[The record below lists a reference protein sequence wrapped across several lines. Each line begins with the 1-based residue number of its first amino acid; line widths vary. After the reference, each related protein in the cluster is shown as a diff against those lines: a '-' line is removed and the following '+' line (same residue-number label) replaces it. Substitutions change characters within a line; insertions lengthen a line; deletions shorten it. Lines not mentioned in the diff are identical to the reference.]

1 MIIPKMSTP
10 IHTIDLLELDTNEL
24 NQKDKKPQRTLTKN
38 LVKSNPSKT
47 NQQIKSRDRV
57 RDLAEVY
64 TNKREVGNMLDLIKV
79 ASYNSK
85 TTFLEPACGNGN
97 FLVEILDRK
106 LMDLHSIFKSRRL
119 PTQEKLEFEILNTV
133 RTIYGIDIMTDNVVE
148 ARERLTYRIKEFLSN
163 NYGSLKISQEFW
175 QSLGWILT
183 QNIVVGDSL
192 NNANNIV
199 FWEYA
204 TPKIDQFNLKQFYL
218 VPRNK
223 ELEGMFNEPTT
234 LIRFNLIKY
243 TELSTLLT

>member
-1 MIIPKMSTP
+1 M
-10 IHTIDLLELDTNEL
+10 ELDTNEL
-24 NQKDKKPQRTLTKN
+24 NQENQKPQKTLAQNLTK
-38 LVKSNPSKT
+38 SNSSKT

-57 RDLAEVY
+57 RDVAEVY
-64 TNKREVGNMLDLIKV
+64 TNKREVSNMLDLIKV

-106 LMDLHSIFKSRRL
+106 LFGLQSSLKSGRF

-133 RTIYGIDIMTDNVVE
+133 RTLYGIDIMTDNVVE
-148 ARERLTYRIKEFLSN
+148 TRERLTYRIKEFLSN
-163 NYGSLKISQEFW
+163 NYGSRKISQEFW
-175 QSLGWILT
+175 QGLNWILT

-199 FWEYA
+199 FWEYG
-204 TPKIDQFNLKQFYL
+204 TPKIGYFNLKQFYL
-218 VPRNK
+218 VPKNK

-234 LIRFNLIKY
+234 LISFSLVYY
-243 TELSTLLT
+243 TQLSNLLT